1 MSSFDEFIHFYRP
14 EPRTGLRRG
23 FMFECLVL
31 KESSRRAISPRIMGA
46 AMIMVGL
53 LVGGGA
59 LFMAQA
65 STANPT
71 ITVSTNDSQIS
82 SLGSE
87 QIQVQIQNGNPSCHT
102 PSRYKSHHP
111 QHPSM
116 PEARPASR
124 SRSRRTQV
132 EAGRL
137 PSPIL
142 TLRSATS
149 TFAPSA
155 DPAALPPQGQE
166 DPNTEEAGTYGVTA
180 SASGIASATAT
191 FTVVSLGT
199 VTGTGTLRIS
209 PTTSHVFVSAASGG
223 YVSCTGTT
231 TTPDANFPTDSNSGP
246 FLAVQIGTT
255 ASTGVTH

>member
-71 ITVSTNDSQIS
+71 ITVSTNDRQIS

-87 QIQVQIQNGNPSCHT
+87 QIQVQIQNGNPSSSYPVT
-102 PSRYKSHHP
+102 IQVTSPSAP
-111 QHPSM
+111 VN
-116 PEARPASR
+116 AGGASCVTVTI
-124 SRSRRTQV
+124 STNTGGH
-132 EAGRL
+132 AGRL

-142 TLRSATS
+142 TR
-149 TFAPSA
+149 APPHPHSHRRL
-155 DPAALPPQGQE
+155 PAALPQGQE
-166 DPNTEEAGTYGVTA
+166 DPIPRRPEH
-180 SASGIASATAT
+180 
-191 FTVVSLGT
+191 
-199 VTGTGTLRIS
+199 TG
-209 PTTSHVFVSAASGG
+209 
-223 YVSCTGTT
+223 
-231 TTPDANFPTDSNSGP
+231 
-246 FLAVQIGTT
+246 
-255 ASTGVTH
+255 